1 MSVAITTAL
10 EQGNLAP
17 LPYTL
22 RDMANDPV
30 GLLDA
35 LGIPQ
40 AHIVGISIGGVI
52 GQLIAIDHPQH
63 TLSLTSLM
71 ADSGN
76 PLCRPTACSARDL
89 T

>member
-1 MSVAITTAL
+1 MIKLRNTAHF
-10 EQGNLAP
+10 GGS
-17 LPYTL
+17 TKL
-22 RDMANDPV
+22 RDMANDAV

-40 AHIVGISIGGVI
+40 AHIVGISSGGVI
-52 GQLIAIDHPQH
+52 GQLVAIDHPQH

-76 PLCRPTACSARDL
+76 PPR
-89 T
+89 